1 MPVSTVNTK
10 GKVLI
15 ILSGSDHLELC
26 SGKDQPT
33 GFFLC
38 ELAKPLFKL
47 LEEGYEPVTFTA
59 HLSKNPS
66 PHKPFHPFH
75 RNKFANPTGS
85 RPAKDPLSDS
95 LVFFLGSTKERNR
108 ENTLINSMSVESNLA
123 NPLKFSSITDADLQ
137 FYRGVF
143 VPGGHA
149 PMEDLY
155 DDKELGRILLHF
167 HNRNKTTGAIC
178 HGPVAL
184 LSTRTVVQPGGEF
197 PYKGYNLSAYSN
209 TEETMNEVMFG
220 SKLKFKLCDELM
232 KEGATICDT
241 FPMGSKVTVD
251 RELVTGQGPTSAGAF
266 GDAFVEHL
274 NKASAIA
281 A

>member
-1 MPVSTVNTK
+1 MVVSTVNTK
-10 GKVLI
+10 GKVLV

-47 LEEGYEPVTFTA
+47 LEEGYEPV
-59 HLSKNPS
+59 
-66 PHKPFHPFH
+66 
-75 RNKFANPTGS
+75 FANPTGE
-85 RPAKDPLSDS
+85 RPVKDPLSDS
-95 LVFFLGSTKERNR
+95 LVFFLGNTKERER
-108 ENTLINSMSVESNLA
+108 EQKLIDSMAVESNLS
-123 NPLKFSSITDADLQ
+123 NPVKFSDITDEQLQ
-137 FYRGVF
+137 SFRGVF

-184 LSTRTVVQPGGEF
+184 LSTRAVIPPGSAF
-197 PYKGYNLSAYSN
+197 PYAGYNLSAYSN
-209 TEETMNEVMFG
+209 AEEMMNEVMFRD
-220 SKLKFKLCDELM
+220 KLKFKLCDELQ